1 MAKTKAQ
8 ITGDITLELAA
19 DMGMFLVGS
28 AETVRQQ
35 IEDHWKEM
43 RMGHL
48 LSMLQ
53 FGTLPADL
61 TNKNMD
67 LFATEVMPHVRALSA
82 EQEDT
87 HMPGSVA
94 AE

>member
-1 MAKTKAQ
+1 
-8 ITGDITLELAA
+8 
-19 DMGMFLVGS
+19 MGMFICGS

-35 IEDHWKEM
+35 IEDYWTDM

-48 LSMLQ
+48 LTMLQ

-61 TNKNMD
+61 TAKNMD
-67 LFATEVMPHVRALSA
+67 LFATEVMPYLRAVSA
-82 EQEDT
+82 DQEDT
-87 HMPGSVA
+87 HMPGKRPEKMPGQVHA